1 MPSTPSRHRHFSGR
15 DTKVLF
21 AINFQDG
28 RTAYFRVSPQS
39 ADHGNIVVADIAR
52 EAQERGEIPAGTII
66 GVKRV
71 R

>member
-28 RTAYFRVSPQS
+28 RMAYFRVSRAS
-39 ADHGNIVVADIAR
+39 AERGSMMVTDIAR
-52 EAQERGEIPAGTII
+52 EAQDRGEIPPGTIV

>member
-1 MPSTPSRHRHFSGR
+1 MSGYAEHASRHRHFSGR

-28 RTAYFRVSPQS
+28 RTAHSRVSPQT

-52 EAQERGEIPAGTII
+52 EAQERGEP
-66 GVKRV
+66 V
-71 R
+71 